1 MDIRNIAKE
10 YLLKQGYESDSID
23 YIFNNENSIVEDSH
37 SKKIL
42 LKDRLLVVDR
52 SSDMVIK
59 DVSFKDEMG
68 EFFEIYKHGK
78 DYVMWGEIE
87 IIYLTEELKIKWSFS
102 SRDIFVRRDNKKAI
116 ALTEKDIIVTDWL
129 GWCYHIGYDGELISE
144 LRVYEDWLA

>member
-23 YIFNNENSIVEDSH
+23 YIFNNENSIVEDYH

>member
-10 YLLKQGYESDSID
+10 YLLELGYESGSID
-23 YIFNNENSIVEDSH
+23 YILNDENCIVEGSY
-37 SKKIL
+37 SKMIL

-59 DVSFKDEMG
+59 DVSFEDEIG
-68 EFFEIYKHGK
+68 EFFEIYKNGK
-78 DYVMWGEIE
+78 DYVIWGEIE
-87 IIYLTEELKIKWSFS
+87 IIYLTEEFKIKWSFFG
-102 SRDIFVRRDNKKAI
+102 RDIFVRRDNKKAI

>member
-68 EFFEIYKHGK
+68 EFFEIFSS
-78 DYVMWGEIE
+78 EE
-87 IIYLTEELKIKWSFS
+87 II
-102 SRDIFVRRDNKKAI
+102 KKQ
-116 ALTEKDIIVTDWL
+116 LP
-129 GWCYHIGYDGELISE
+129 
-144 LRVYEDWLA
+144 

>member
-78 DYVMWGEIE
+78 DYVMWGETE